1 VSASA
6 ALDLLDEFT
15 PDFIFIDMNMPKVN
29 GLECIALLNETN
41 KALGIPLF
49 MYSTSGDPVMQRKAV
64 SLGASGCYKKSGNPN
79 SLVDIEGIL
88 RQILLTNGKNNK
100 MPNSFR
106 RTFYSHCP
114 PMQGHDFFAD
124 GEPDSRSLIF
134 FVVDAVEH
142 FKDFVGFFL
151 IKPDSVVNK

>member
-1 VSASA
+1 MTKKSILLIDDDSDEFDFFLDAINKIPGLFDCSYAVSASA

-49 MYSTSGDPVMQRKAV
+49 MYSTSGDPVMQRKAI

-79 SLVDIEGIL
+79 SLVDIL
-88 RQILLTNGKNNK
+88 RE
-100 MPNSFR
+100 
-106 RTFYSHCP
+106 FYAKYC
-114 PMQGHDFFAD
+114 
-124 GEPDSRSLIF
+124 
-134 FVVDAVEH
+134 
-142 FKDFVGFFL
+142 
-151 IKPDSVVNK
+151 